1 MADYSVSSVDFLGRR
16 VALFHFCAA
25 SYGAL
30 LFGVRRAMLNIKYF
44 TRFLAISIEENA
56 FFCYNIID

>member
-1 MADYSVSSVDFLGRR
+1 MACRCVSSVDFLGRR
-16 VALFHFCAA
+16 VALFYFCTA

-56 FFCYNIID
+56 FFCYNNID